1 MSWGKTSVLDE
12 TKKRLPDQIG
22 VNDLNSFSIRC
33 GAVTEFGDYVEVELN
48 TPLGVMM
55 GIAGSRFRVEDLR
68 YHLPKTVATLAIDE
82 NCTLYP
88 TLLTRQLGP
97 DRPLIGTRIQAT
109 RILFRDSG
117 YGNDVTLTWQPRS
130 DMFSDDCW
138 LVEQVPYEKP
148 KLNFLVDETMV
159 DAVLSDE
166 AVKITNK
173 LRSLMGQSN
182 TKILLDTKAG
192 KP

>member
-1 MSWGKTSVLDE
+1 MSWVTE
-12 TKKRLPDQIG
+12 TKKRLPDRLAVGDLAMQAAVAVG
-22 VNDLNSFSIRC
+22 V
-33 GAVTEFGDYVEVELN
+33 VEFADYVEI
-48 TPLGVMM
+48 T
-55 GIAGSRFRVEDLR
+55 AASRPIIRVVNHRIQVSDLR
-68 YHLPKTVATLAIDE
+68 YHFPVTLCTLAADE
-82 NCTLYP
+82 KCTIM
-88 TLLTRQLGP
+88 P
-97 DRPLIGTRIQAT
+97 DQIVRNYSARKSAIRTNVQAT

-130 DMFSDDCW
+130 DMFSEDYW

-173 LRSLMGQSN
+173 LRSLMVQSN